1 MVRLCTV
8 NLLLCST
15 YVVIAEDDKVS
26 ENGDLE
32 EAESIENVA
41 VTDEETQPKEFD
53 SSVSADLKKAT
64 VEMAP
69 VRQCYSAVVIHHK
82 SLTKR
87 DVKGPPSEKKKVKKA
102 LLRQIFIKDQCTMK
116 WNIVLHFKCFETAFI
131 SDLKMVF

>member
-87 DVKGPPSEKKKVKKA
+87 DVKGPTHRLIRMAARVRTEEEV
-102 LLRQIFIKDQCTMK
+102 LDIFKRLPMEMA
-116 WNIVLHFKCFETAFI
+116 V
-131 SDLKMVF
+131 